1 MPYFK
6 QHLMERSGLP
16 DRTIRNYIA
25 RGLIPKPRGHG
36 LAAEY
41 DDEHMVRAVGIGRMR
56 ERGMNIEEITV
67 HTEGW
72 TTAKWK
78 RWVRDTEPQPP
89 PPPPAPVPPP
99 AASAESH
106 GAGAEAR
113 AASAETDGEPVL
125 PGARA
130 HARLGDGGER
140 YEPIEQADGEILP
153 DGASWRMYPL
163 ITGIL
168 LMVDADA
175 PPVVHRIAAE
185 MIARYGAAAA
195 AARPRSRR

>member
-67 HTEGW
+67 HVEGW

-78 RWVRDTEPQPP
+78 RWVRDTEPEPP
-89 PPPPAPVPPP
+89 APPPAPGPAP
-99 AASAESH
+99 AATPLPGGDAVE
-106 GAGAEAR
+106 
-113 AASAETDGEPVL
+113 GEPVL
-125 PGARA
+125 PGAKA
-130 HARLGDGGER
+130 HARLGGGGER
-140 YEPIEQADGEILP
+140 QAPIEQIDGEILP
-153 DGASWRMYPL
+153 DGPAWRMYPL

-185 MIARYGAAAA
+185 MIARYGSPAP
-195 AARPRSRR
+195 AARTRQRR

>member
-6 QHLMERSGLP
+6 QQLMERSGLP

-89 PPPPAPVPPP
+89 PAPAAPGPPP
-99 AASAESH
+99 AAAPLPDGDAVE
-106 GAGAEAR
+106 
-113 AASAETDGEPVL
+113 GEPVL
-125 PGARA
+125 PGSKA
-130 HARLGDGGER
+130 HARLGNGGER
-140 YEPIEQADGEILP
+140 HDPIERDEGEILP
-153 DGASWRMYPL
+153 DGPAWRMYPL

-185 MIARYGAAAA
+185 MIARYGSGATAKR
-195 AARPRSRR
+195 ARPRR